1 MIRRAALRLALL
13 LPCLLLWAGPEARAQ
28 PADPPPNPAP
38 APARPA
44 RAAPAKP
51 RVQAAAPRESAED
64 VALGSHLNANT
75 VAVIS
80 GTPGGTYFRM
90 ASDLAFVLDGVNDLR
105 VLPVM
110 GKGAGQNAYD
120 LRYLRGIDIA
130 FVRTDSLDQLRRDK
144 RVGNARSHIATIA
157 RLFNDELHVVAP
169 REITDIRQ
177 LAGRK
182 VSFDVR
188 GSGTDVSGRAM
199 LSGIGLT
206 VEVVNVDQP
215 RALAML
221 ERGEIAA
228 VVSVAAKPVA
238 VLAEFQA
245 GDRFHLLDVPFAD
258 GVAESYMP
266 AELAHADYPLLA
278 PEGKTVRTLAVGTI
292 LAAYNWP
299 KGSER
304 YARIARFVDA
314 FFSRYDAFLNPPR
327 HPKWR
332 EVNLAAEV
340 ADWPRFPAARDWL
353 EHRSAP
359 APQAAAAPGEVAQFL
374 AQRRGAGEVDRDQLY
389 QEFLKWRDGRGR

>member
-1 MIRRAALRLALL
+1 MTRRAALWLALL
-13 LPCLLLWAGPEARAQ
+13 LPWTGPEAGAQ
-28 PADPPPNPAP
+28 PADPPPAAAP
-38 APARPA
+38 APARPV
-44 RAAPAKP
+44 RATSPKP
-51 RVQAAAPRESAED
+51 RVQGSAPRESAED

-144 RVGNARSHIATIA
+144 RVGNAQSHIAYIA

-199 LSGIGLT
+199 FAGLGLT
-206 VEVVNVDQP
+206 VDAVNVDQP
-215 RALAML
+215 AALAML

-228 VVSVAAKPVA
+228 MVSVAAKPVA
-238 VLAEFQA
+238 VLAEFQP
-245 GDRFHLLDVPFAD
+245 GDRFHLVDVPFAG
-258 GVAESYMP
+258 GVTESYMP
-266 AELAHADYPLLA
+266 AELTHADYPLLA
-278 PEGKTVRTLAVGTI
+278 PEGNAVRTLAVGTI

-304 YARIARFVDA
+304 YSRIARFVDA
-314 FFSRYDAFLNPPR
+314 FFSRYDAFLKAPR

-332 EVNLAAEV
+332 EVNLTAEV
-340 ADWPRFPAARDWL
+340 ADWPRFPAAKDWL
-353 EHRSAP
+353 EHRSDP
-359 APQAAAAPGEVAQFL
+359 APRVAAAPGEVAQFL
-374 AQRRGAGEVDRDQLY
+374 AQRRNAGEVDRDQLY

>member
-1 MIRRAALRLALL
+1 M
-13 LPCLLLWAGPEARAQ
+13 
-28 PADPPPNPAP
+28 
-38 APARPA
+38 
-44 RAAPAKP
+44 
-51 RVQAAAPRESAED
+51 QAAAPRESAED

-144 RVGNARSHIATIA
+144 RVGKRPVAHRHH
-157 RLFNDELHVVAP
+157 RPLFNDELHVVAP

-182 VSFDVR
+182 VSLDVR
-188 GSGTDVSGRAM
+188 AAAPTCRGGRCCPGSGLPSRSSTSTSRGRSPCWSGARSPPSSRWRPSPWRFWPSSRPA
-199 LSGIGLT
+199 T
-206 VEVVNVDQP
+206 
-215 RALAML
+215 
-221 ERGEIAA
+221 
-228 VVSVAAKPVA
+228 
-238 VLAEFQA
+238 
-245 GDRFHLLDVPFAD
+245 RFHLLDVPFAD

-278 PEGKTVRTLAVGTI
+278 PGGKTVRTLAVAPSWRPITGRR
-292 LAAYNWP
+292 AASAMP
-299 KGSER
+299 ASP
-304 YARIARFVDA
+304 ASSMPSSA
-314 FFSRYDAFLNPPR
+314 STTFLKPPR

-340 ADWPRFPAARDWL
+340 ADWPRFPPPGTGWSTAPPRSSGRGGAR
-353 EHRSAP
+353 R
-359 APQAAAAPGEVAQFL
+359 GAQVL
-374 AQRRGAGEVDRDQLY
+374 SQRRGAVEVDRDQLY
-389 QEFLKWRDGRGR
+389 QEFLKWRDGGGGRVRIFEEAPILARHPEILRVIPGRAAEPGIHNR

>member
-1 MIRRAALRLALL
+1 MTRRAALWLALL
-13 LPCLLLWAGPEARAQ
+13 LPWTAPEAGAQ
-28 PADPPPNPAP
+28 PADPAPAAAP

-44 RAAPAKP
+44 RAIPPKP
-51 RVQAAAPRESAED
+51 RAQGSGPRESAED

-90 ASDLAFVLDGVNDLR
+90 ASDLAFVLDGVKDLR

-130 FVRTDSLDQLRRDK
+130 FVRTDTLDQLRKDR
-144 RVGNARSHIATIA
+144 RVGNAQSHIAYIA
-157 RLFNDELHVVAP
+157 RLFNDELHVVAA

-188 GSGTDVSGRAM
+188 GSGTDTSGRAM
-199 LSGIGLT
+199 FAGLSLE
-206 VEVVNVDQP
+206 VEPVNVDQP
-215 RALAML
+215 TALGML

-228 VVSVAAKPVA
+228 MVSVAAKPVA
-238 VLAEFQA
+238 VLAEFQG
-245 GDRFHLLDVPFAD
+245 GDRFHLLDVPFAG

-266 AELAHADYPLLA
+266 AELTHADYPRLA
-278 PEGKTVRTLAVGTI
+278 PEGNAVRTLAVGSI

-304 YARIARFVDA
+304 YNRIARFVDA
-314 FFSRYDAFLNPPR
+314 FFSQYDSFLKAPR

-332 EVNLAAEV
+332 EVNLTAEV
-340 ADWPRFPAARDWL
+340 ADWPRFPAAKDWL
-353 EHRSAP
+353 ENRIAP
-359 APQAAAAPGEVAQFL
+359 APRVAAAPGEVAQFL
-374 AQRRGAGEVDRDQLY
+374 GQRRGAGEVDRDQLY

>member
-1 MIRRAALRLALL
+1 MTRRAALWLALL
-13 LPCLLLWAGPEARAQ
+13 LPWSVPEATAQ
-28 PADPPPNPAP
+28 IADFPSAVAPAP

-44 RAAPAKP
+44 RAAAP
-51 RVQAAAPRESAED
+51 RPKAQAPAPRESAED
-64 VALGSHLNANT
+64 VAFGSHLNANT

-90 ASDLAFVLDGVNDLR
+90 ASDLAFVLDGIDDLR

-120 LRYLRGIDIA
+120 LRYLRGIDIG

-144 RVGNARSHIATIA
+144 RVGNAQSHIAYIA

-199 LSGIGLT
+199 FAGIGLG
-206 VEVVNVDQP
+206 VDPVNVDQP
-215 RALAML
+215 AALAML

-228 VVSVAAKPVA
+228 MVSVAAKPVA
-238 VLAEFQA
+238 VLAEFQG
-245 GDRFHLLDVPFAD
+245 GDRFHLLDVPFA
-258 GVAESYMP
+258 GAAAESYMP
-266 AELAHADYPLLA
+266 AELTHADYPLLA
-278 PEGKTVRTLAVGTI
+278 PEGAPVRTLAVGTI

-304 YARIARFVDA
+304 YNRIARFVDA
-314 FFSRYDAFLNPPR
+314 FFGQYDAFLKPPR

-332 EVNLAAEV
+332 EVNLTAEV
-340 ADWPRFPAARDWL
+340 PDWTRFPAAKDWL
-353 EHRSAP
+353 EHRGGP
-359 APQAAAAPGEVAQFL
+359 APKVAAAAGEVAQFL

>member
-1 MIRRAALRLALL
+1 MTRRAALWLALL
-13 LPCLLLWAGPEARAQ
+13 LPWTGSEAGAQ
-28 PADPPPNPAP
+28 PADPPPAAVPAP
-38 APARPA
+38 RPIRAPSP
-44 RAAPAKP
+44 KP
-51 RVQAAAPRESAED
+51 RVQGSAPRESAED

-90 ASDLAFVLDGVNDLR
+90 ASDLAFVLDGVKDLR

-130 FVRTDSLDQLRRDK
+130 FVRTDSLDQLRKDK
-144 RVGNARSHIATIA
+144 RVGNAQSHIATIA
-157 RLFNDELHVVAP
+157 RLFNDELHVVAS

-199 LSGIGLT
+199 FAGLGLT
-206 VEVVNVDQP
+206 VDAVNVDQP
-215 RALAML
+215 TALAML

-228 VVSVAAKPVA
+228 MVSVAAKPVA

-245 GDRFHLLDVPFAD
+245 GDRFHLLDVPFAG
-258 GVAESYMP
+258 GVTESYMP
-266 AELAHADYPLLA
+266 AELTHADYPLLA
-278 PEGKTVRTLAVGTI
+278 PEGNAVRTLAVGTI

-304 YARIARFVDA
+304 YGRIARFVDA
-314 FFSRYDAFLNPPR
+314 FFSQYDAFLKAPR

-332 EVNLAAEV
+332 EVNLTAEV

-353 EHRSAP
+353 EHRRDP
-359 APQAAAAPGEVAQFL
+359 TPRVAAAPGEVAQFL
-374 AQRRGAGEVDRDQLY
+374 AQRRTSGEVNRDQLY

>member
-1 MIRRAALRLALL
+1 MTRRAALWLALL
-13 LPCLLLWAGPEARAQ
+13 LPWTAPEAVAQ
-28 PADPPPNPAP
+28 PADSPPAAAP

-44 RAAPAKP
+44 AVARPRPRAPAS
-51 RVQAAAPRESAED
+51 APRESAED
-64 VALGSHLNANT
+64 LALGNHLNANT

-90 ASDLAFVLDGVNDLR
+90 ASDLAFVLDGVKDLR

-130 FVRTDSLDQLRRDK
+130 FVRTDSLDQLRKDK
-144 RVGNARSHIATIA
+144 RVGDARSHIAAIA
-157 RLFNDELHVVAP
+157 RLFNDELHVVAA
-169 REITDIRQ
+169 REIADIRQ

-199 LSGIGLT
+199 FAGIGLA
-206 VEVVNVDQP
+206 VDPVNVDQP
-215 RALAML
+215 TALGLL

-228 VVSVAAKPVA
+228 MVSVAAKPVA

-245 GDRFHLLDVPFAD
+245 GDRFHLLDVPFA
-258 GVAESYMP
+258 GAAAESYMP
-266 AELAHADYPLLA
+266 AELSHADYPLLA
-278 PEGKTVRTLAVGTI
+278 AEGRVVRTLAVGSI

-299 KGSER
+299 RGSER
-304 YARIARFVDA
+304 YNRIARFVDA
-314 FFSRYDAFLNPPR
+314 FFSQYDSFLKAPR

-332 EVNLAAEV
+332 EVNLTAEV

-353 EHRSAP
+353 EHRTP
-359 APQAAAAPGEVAQFL
+359 APRAAAAPGEVAQFL
-374 AQRRGAGEVDRDQLY
+374 GQRRSGGEVDRDQLY
-389 QEFLKWRDGRGR
+389 QEFLKWREGRGR

>member
-1 MIRRAALRLALL
+1 MPWL
-13 LPCLLLWAGPEARAQ
+13 AGPGGAVAQ
-28 PADPPPNPAP
+28 PADPPAAAS
-38 APARPA
+38 APARAA
-44 RAAPAKP
+44 RAAPARARIP
-51 RVQAAAPRESAED
+51 AATPRETAED

-90 ASDLAFVLDGVNDLR
+90 ASDLAFVLDGYKDLR

-120 LRYLRGIDIA
+120 LRYLRGIDIG
-130 FVRTDSLDQLRRDK
+130 FVRTDSLDQLSKDK
-144 RVGNARSHIATIA
+144 RVGNARSHIAYIA

-169 REITDIRQ
+169 RDITDIRQ

-199 LSGIGLT
+199 FAGIGLA
-206 VEVVNVDQP
+206 VDAVNVDQP
-215 RALAML
+215 AALAML
-221 ERGEIAA
+221 ERGEVAA

-245 GDRFHLLDVPFAD
+245 GDRFHLLDVPFA
-258 GVAESYMP
+258 GGAAESYMP
-266 AELAHADYPLLA
+266 AELTHADYPLLA
-278 PEGKTVRTLAVGTI
+278 PEGATVRTLAVGTI

-304 YARIARFVDA
+304 YNRIARFVDG
-314 FFSRYDAFLNPPR
+314 FFSQYDAFLKAPR

-332 EVNLAAEV
+332 EVNLTAEV
-340 ADWPRFPAARDWL
+340 PDWPRFPAAKDWL
-353 EHRSAP
+353 EQRTGP
-359 APQAAAAPGEVAQFL
+359 APRVAAAPGEVAQFL

-389 QEFLKWRDGRGR
+389 QEFLKWRDGKGR

>member
-1 MIRRAALRLALL
+1 MTTRAAFWLALL
-13 LPCLLLWAGPEARAQ
+13 LPWTVAQAGAQ
-28 PADPPPNPAP
+28 PVDGPAAP

-44 RAAPAKP
+44 RAAAPPPRAPAL
-51 RVQAAAPRESAED
+51 RETAED

-90 ASDLAFVLDGVNDLR
+90 ASDLAFVLDGVDDLR

-120 LRYLRGIDIA
+120 LRYLRGIDIG
-130 FVRTDSLDQLRRDK
+130 FVRTDSLDQLRKDK
-144 RVGNARSHIATIA
+144 RVGNARSHIAYIA
-157 RLFNDELHVVAP
+157 RLFNDELHVVAG
-169 REITDIRQ
+169 RDVTDIRQ

-199 LSGIGLT
+199 FAGLGLA
-206 VEVVNVDQP
+206 VDPVNVDQP
-215 RALAML
+215 TALAML

-228 VVSVAAKPVA
+228 MVSVAAKPVA
-238 VLAEFQA
+238 VLAEFQG
-245 GDRFHLLDVPFAD
+245 GDRFRLLDVPFA
-258 GVAESYMP
+258 GGAAESYMP
-266 AELAHADYPLLA
+266 AELTHADYPLLA
-278 PEGKTVRTLAVGTI
+278 SEGAPVRTLAVGTI
-292 LAAYNWP
+292 LGAYNWP

-304 YARIARFVDA
+304 YNRIARFVDA
-314 FFSRYDAFLNPPR
+314 FFSRYDAFLKPPR

-332 EVNLAAEV
+332 EVNLSAEV
-340 ADWPRFPAARDWL
+340 PDWPRFPAAKDWL
-353 EHRSAP
+353 EHRGGQAP
-359 APQAAAAPGEVAQFL
+359 KLAAAPGEVAQFL
-374 AQRRGAGEVDRDQLY
+374 GQRRGASEVDRDQLY

>member
-1 MIRRAALRLALL
+1 MTRRAALWLALL
-13 LPCLLLWAGPEARAQ
+13 LPWTGPEAGAQ
-28 PADPPPNPAP
+28 PADPPPAAAPAP
-38 APARPA
+38 APARPTL
-44 RAAPAKP
+44 APPPRP
-51 RVQAAAPRESAED
+51 RVQGSGPRESAED

-90 ASDLAFVLDGVNDLR
+90 ASDLAFVLDGINDLR

-130 FVRTDSLDQLRRDK
+130 FVRTDSLDQLRKDK
-144 RVGNARSHIATIA
+144 RVGNARSHIAYIA
-157 RLFNDELHVVAP
+157 RLFNDELHVVAS

-177 LAGRK
+177 LTGRK

-199 LSGIGLT
+199 FAGLSLA
-206 VEVVNVDQP
+206 VDAVNVDQP
-215 RALAML
+215 TALAML
-221 ERGEIAA
+221 QRGEIAA
-228 VVSVAAKPVA
+228 MVSVAAKPVA

-245 GDRFHLLDVPFAD
+245 GDRFHLLDVPFAG
-258 GVAESYMP
+258 GVAENYMP
-266 AELAHADYPLLA
+266 AELTHADYPLLA
-278 PEGKTVRTLAVGTI
+278 PEGIAVRTLAVGTI

-304 YARIARFVDA
+304 YGRIARFVDA
-314 FFSRYDAFLNPPR
+314 FFSQYDAFLKAPR

-332 EVNLAAEV
+332 EVNLTAEV

-353 EHRSAP
+353 EHRIAP
-359 APQAAAAPGEVAQFL
+359 AP
-374 AQRRGAGEVDRDQLY
+374 R
-389 QEFLKWRDGRGR
+389 